1 MNQLINSSA
10 NICGVIV
17 TFNRL
22 DELLNCLSEI
32 EDGTKVPDHLV
43 IFDNGSS
50 DGTTERLIEAYDLKE
65 SGVVNL
71 ASLSVQLYKR
81 KNMSLLRSE
90 ENWGGAGGFSAGLT
104 YAYENF
110 GDASGFWLMDDDGR
124 VAKDALEHLCKHEF
138 SNRILNSLVLNIDNQ
153 EKLSFGLRSGRA
165 FLRTQK
171 DIHNAQHNGLISG
184 TVNPFNGTLIGR
196 EVVEKIGAPMAQL
209 FIWGDEEEY
218 VLRAKKHGIEVATV
232 ADAIHLHP
240 AGRKEVLVSKYFG
253 VKVNRHQS
261 ALKNYCDYRNKA
273 YLLWNFRKIGLI
285 SHVARHC
292 IFNLERFDLRSLMFF
307 ISASLDGVL
316 KRWGKE
322 RKFLS

>member
-1 MNQLINSSA
+1 MINSPT
-10 NICGVIV
+10 NICGIIV

-32 EDGTKVPDHLV
+32 ENGTKVPDHLV
-43 IFDNGSS
+43 IFDNGSI
-50 DGTTERLIEAYDLKE
+50 DGTTERLIKAYALTE
-65 SGVVNL
+65 GGVVNF
-71 ASLSVQLYKR
+71 ASLSVRLYKR

-90 ENWGGAGGFSAGLT
+90 ENWGGAGGFSVGLT
-104 YAYENF
+104 YACENF
-110 GDASGFWLMDDDGR
+110 VDASGFWLMDDDGR
-124 VAKDALEHLCKHEF
+124 VAQDALERLCKHEL

-153 EKLSFGLRSGRA
+153 EKLSFGLTSGRTV
-165 FLRTQK
+165 LRTKK
-171 DIHNAQHNGLISG
+171 DIHKAQRNGLIPG
-184 TVNPFNGTLIGR
+184 TANPFNGTLIGR
-196 EVVEKIGAPMAQL
+196 DVVEKIGAPMAQL

-218 VLRAKKHGIEVATV
+218 VLRAKEHGIEVATV
-232 ADAIHLHP
+232 VDAIHLHP

-253 VKVNRHQS
+253 VMVNRHQS
-261 ALKNYCDYRNKA
+261 TLKNYCDYRNRA
-273 YLLWNFRKIGLI
+273 YLLWNFRKVGFV

-307 ISASLDGVL
+307 INASLDGVL